1 MKKVKILNVQFD
13 VCTKEEA
20 LSRVFDLLKDYG
32 EEKTESSCG
41 LRPRY
46 LLGSAQLRPG
56 KQIVTPN
63 PEMLLVAD
71 KNPEFRAVL
80 NKAWMS
86 IPDGIGILWAS
97 TVQEISRRSS
107 KFGRYVKGFWALVS
121 LIFFPK
127 LCRKVFSERVSGV
140 DLMEAICAESR
151 THKTKIFLLGA
162 GPRVADRASEVLKKK
177 YPGVQIVGT
186 YCCSPSP
193 KDFNVISPII
203 TSSKADVLF
212 VAFGSPNQELW
223 IARNLQYLDTIKI
236 AMGVGGAFDFIS
248 GETKRAPAWMRKTG
262 LEWMY
267 RLAQQPSRIKRIW
280 HAVVKFP
287 LRLLNG

>member
-20 LSRVFDLLKDYG
+20 LARVFDVLKNR
-32 EEKTESSCG
+32 SSEG
-41 LRPRY
+41 
-46 LLGSAQLRPG
+46 G

-63 PEMLLVAD
+63 PEMLLQAD
-71 KNPEFRAVL
+71 KSPEFRAVL

-97 TVQEISRRSS
+97 TVQEISRRST
-107 KFGRYVKGFWALVS
+107 KFGRYVKGFWALIS
-121 LIFFPK
+121 LIFFPR
-127 LCRKVFSERVSGV
+127 LCRKVFPERVSGV

-151 THKTKIFLLGA
+151 AHKTKIFLLGA
-162 GPRVADRASEVLKKK
+162 GPQVAARAAEVLKKK

-186 YCCSPSP
+186 YCSSPSP
-193 KDFNVISPII
+193 KDFNVIGPII
-203 TSSKADVLF
+203 TSSRADVLF

-223 IARNLQYLDTIKI
+223 IAQNLQYLDTIKI

-248 GETKRAPAWMRKTG
+248 GEKKRAPAWMRKVG
-262 LEWMY
+262 LEWFY
-267 RLAQQPSRIKRIW
+267 RLAQQPARIKRIYN
-280 HAVVKFP
+280 AVVKFP
-287 LRLLNG
+287 LRMLKS

>member
-13 VCTKEEA
+13 VYTKAEVLA
-20 LSRVFDLLKDYG
+20 RVFDVLKN
-32 EEKTESSCG
+32 
-41 LRPRY
+41 R
-46 LLGSAQLRPG
+46 GSEAG

-63 PEMLLVAD
+63 PEMLLEAD
-71 KNPEFRAVL
+71 RNPGLGAVL

-121 LIFFPK
+121 LIFSPK
-127 LCRKVFSERVSGV
+127 LCRKIFKERVSGV
-140 DLMEAICAESR
+140 DLMEAVCAQSHV
-151 THKTKIFLLGA
+151 HKIKIFLLGA
-162 GPRVADRASEVLKKK
+162 GPGVAGRAAEVLKKR
-177 YPGVQIVGT
+177 YPGTEIVGT
-186 YCCSPSP
+186 YGGSPSP
-193 KDFNVISPII
+193 KDFSVIAPII

-223 IARNLQYLDTIKI
+223 IARNLQYLDTIRI

-248 GETKRAPAWMRKTG
+248 GEKKRAPAWMRRLG
-262 LEWMY
+262 MEWLY
-267 RLAQQPSRIKRIW
+267 RLVQQPSRLKRIW
-280 HAVVKFP
+280 NATVKFP
-287 LRLLNG
+287 LKILKS